1 MEVKVMKSIAGV
13 NRKIA
18 AANRKQFEK
27 KGVVAVNIMAS
38 PGAGKTSLIL
48 SLAEKLKNKADI
60 YVIEGDIASTIDAQK
75 IEENG
80 IPVVQIN
87 TGGGCHLDANMVQ
100 AAANDLDIR
109 EHSLLF
115 IENVGNL
122 VCPAAFDLG
131 ESIRLV
137 LASTP
142 EGHDKPYKYLG
153 MFQSADVVVI
163 NKTDVKEYVG
173 FDSEVFSKGLRSL
186 NEKAPVFEISCK
198 TGKGI
203 DELAAWLRD
212 RVDAG

>member
-1 MEVKVMKSIAGV
+1 MEVKVMKSIVGV
-13 NRKIA
+13 NQEIA
-18 AANRKQFEK
+18 DANRKQFEN
-27 KGVVAVNIMAS
+27 KGIVAVNIMAS

-48 SLAEKLKNKADI
+48 ALAEKLKNKAGI

-75 IEENG
+75 MEENG

-100 AAANDLDIR
+100 AGAKDLDIR
-109 EHSLLF
+109 DNSLLF

-153 MFQSADVVVI
+153 MFESADVVVI
-163 NKTDVKEYVG
+163 NKMDVKEYVG
-173 FDSEVFSKGLRSL
+173 FDNEIFYKGLRSL
-186 NEKAPVFEISCK
+186 NEKAPVFEISCR

-203 DELAAWLRD
+203 VELADWLKD
-212 RVDAG
+212 KVDAG

>member
-1 MEVKVMKSIAGV
+1 MEVKVMKSIVGV
-13 NRKIA
+13 NQEIA
-18 AANRKQFEK
+18 DANRKQFEK
-27 KGVVAVNIMAS
+27 KGIVAVNIMAS

-48 SLAEKLKNKADI
+48 ALAEKLKNKADI

-75 IEENG
+75 MEENG
-80 IPVVQIN
+80 IPVIQIN

-100 AAANDLDIR
+100 VAAKDLDIR
-109 EHSLLF
+109 DNSLLF

-153 MFQSADVVVI
+153 MFESADMVVI
-163 NKTDVKEYVG
+163 NKMDVKEYVG
-173 FDSEVFSKGLRSL
+173 FDNEIFYKGLRSL
-186 NEKAPVFEISCK
+186 NEKAPVFEISCR

-203 DELAAWLRD
+203 DELADWLKD
-212 RVDAG
+212 KVDAG